1 MGLFLTIKGKQKRI
15 KEVESKYHYYHSLLI
30 GECLQILQRI
40 EVISHSNL
48 VYSQYY
54 TENFRKYLDI
64 INKEAKSCEK
74 AIGVLDDHI
83 LDPKKANFKEDFKRA
98 NILLEDFKMKVN
110 SLNETLLEIIQ
121 PEEDARGKAL
131 VVKEYAAYVK
141 KKYYQNN
148 SNFELANQ
156 SFEKIFAAVEKK
168 FNIFDKHIDSAEYDL
183 ALALLPK
190 IKKVLEE
197 LNKITEVLPKICL
210 DANNNI
216 PSLIEQAYSLYDT
229 LDNKKL
235 PLFFLNPKKTLRL
248 FKEENNTIIE
258 LIRALKADEAARR
271 IKTLESSIIDFI
283 NALQKEDESK
293 AFYDVN
299 FNKIYDFADSLGK
312 KIINIYNEIPN
323 IRKIYK
329 FDEPHDNIL
338 EQLQNISSKLTEAKR
353 NVDVNIFTTSRQ
365 PYSLI
370 IEKIKALHEVNEEI
384 ANFLNSFNAYI
395 KSLKDDSANAFNLV
409 SREYAVLRAQYVVYE
424 SLHLQNDEF
433 KDNFDYLYLVLDS
446 MVEIIKTKPVDVIS
460 LNKKLNEYK
469 NLSSE
474 LYKNVNSRNE
484 KKVQCEKYIEILNGI
499 RSDFENVDINMS
511 VAEELYAKSQYN
523 ESLLILDKIYKE
535 NLSLQKN
542 DLFR

>member
-271 IKTLESSIIDFI
+271 IKTLEASIIDFI

>member
-156 SFEKIFAAVEKK
+156 SFEKIFTAVEKK

-271 IKTLESSIIDFI
+271 IKTLEASIIDFI

>member
-156 SFEKIFAAVEKK
+156 SLEKIFAAVEKK

>member
-121 PEEDARGKAL
+121 PEEDARGRAL

-271 IKTLESSIIDFI
+271 IKTLE
-283 NALQKEDESK
+283 A
-293 AFYDVN
+293 
-299 FNKIYDFADSLGK
+299 
-312 KIINIYNEIPN
+312 
-323 IRKIYK
+323 
-329 FDEPHDNIL
+329 
-338 EQLQNISSKLTEAKR
+338 
-353 NVDVNIFTTSRQ
+353 
-365 PYSLI
+365 
-370 IEKIKALHEVNEEI
+370 
-384 ANFLNSFNAYI
+384 
-395 KSLKDDSANAFNLV
+395 
-409 SREYAVLRAQYVVYE
+409 
-424 SLHLQNDEF
+424 
-433 KDNFDYLYLVLDS
+433 
-446 MVEIIKTKPVDVIS
+446 
-460 LNKKLNEYK
+460 
-469 NLSSE
+469 
-474 LYKNVNSRNE
+474 
-484 KKVQCEKYIEILNGI
+484 
-499 RSDFENVDINMS
+499 
-511 VAEELYAKSQYN
+511 
-523 ESLLILDKIYKE
+523 
-535 NLSLQKN
+535 
-542 DLFR
+542 

>member
-15 KEVESKYHYYHSLLI
+15 KEVESKFHYYNSLLI
-30 GECLQILQRI
+30 GECYQILQRI

-54 TENFRKYLDI
+54 TENFKKYLDI
-64 INKEAKSCEK
+64 SNKEAKICEK

-83 LDPKKANFKEDFKRA
+83 LDPKKANFKEDFRRA
-98 NILLEDFKMKVN
+98 NQVLEDFKMKVN
-110 SLNETLLEIIQ
+110 KLNEILLEIIK
-121 PEEDARGKAL
+121 PEEDARGQAL

-148 SNFELANQ
+148 SNFEIATQ
-156 SFEKIFAAVEKK
+156 AFDKIFAAVEKK
-168 FNIFDKHIDSAEYDL
+168 FNIFDKYIDSAEYEL

-229 LDNKKL
+229 LDSKKL
-235 PLFFLNPKKTLRL
+235 PLLYLNPKKTLRL
-248 FKEENNTIIE
+248 FKEENNAIIE
-258 LIRALKADEAARR
+258 LIRSLKVDEASKR
-271 IKTLESSIIDFI
+271 IKVLEASLRDFI
-283 NALQKEDESK
+283 DSLNKEQESK
-293 AFYDVN
+293 EFYDIN
-299 FNKIYDFADSLGK
+299 FNKIYDFADNLGK
-312 KIINIYNEIPN
+312 KIINIYNDIPN

-329 FDEPHDNIL
+329 FDDLHSNIL
-338 EQLQNISSKLTEAKR
+338 EQLQEVSSKLTEARR

-370 IEKIKALHEVNEEI
+370 IEKLKILHSVNEEI
-384 ANFLNSFNAYI
+384 ADFLNRFNSYI
-395 KSLKDDSANAFNLV
+395 RSLKDDSTNAFNLV
-409 SREYAVLRAQYVVYE
+409 SREYSVLRAQFVVYQ
-424 SLHLQNDEF
+424 SLNLQNDEF
-433 KDNFDYLYLVLDS
+433 KENFDYLYLVLDS
-446 MVEIIKTKPVDVIS
+446 MVEIIKTKPVDVIT
-460 LNKKLNEYK
+460 LNKRLNEYK

-474 LYKNVNSRNE
+474 LFKNVNSRHE
-484 KKVQCEKYIEILNGI
+484 KKAQCEKYIEILNNI

-511 VAEELYAKSQYN
+511 VAEELYSKANYN
-523 ESLLILDKIYKE
+523 EAFLVLDKIYRE
-535 NLSLQKN
+535 NSSFQKN

>member
-15 KEVESKYHYYHSLLI
+15 KEVESKFHYYNSLLI
-30 GECLQILQRI
+30 GECYQILQRI

-54 TENFRKYLDI
+54 TENFKKYLDI
-64 INKEAKSCEK
+64 SNKEAKICEK

-83 LDPKKANFKEDFKRA
+83 LDPKKANFKEDFRRA
-98 NILLEDFKMKVN
+98 NQVLEDFKMKVN
-110 SLNETLLEIIQ
+110 KLNEILLEIIK
-121 PEEDARGKAL
+121 PEEDARGQAL

-148 SNFELANQ
+148 SNFEIATQ
-156 SFEKIFAAVEKK
+156 AFDKIFAAVEKK
-168 FNIFDKHIDSAEYDL
+168 FNVFDKYIDSAEYEL

-229 LDNKKL
+229 LDSKKL
-235 PLFFLNPKKTLRL
+235 PLLYLNPKKTLRL
-248 FKEENNTIIE
+248 FKEENNAIIE
-258 LIRALKADEAARR
+258 LIRSLKVDEASKR
-271 IKTLESSIIDFI
+271 IKVLEASLRDFI
-283 NALQKEDESK
+283 DSLNKEQESK
-293 AFYDVN
+293 EFYDVN
-299 FNKIYDFADSLGK
+299 FNKIYDFADNLGK
-312 KIINIYNEIPN
+312 KIINIYNDIPN

-329 FDEPHDNIL
+329 FDDLHSNIL
-338 EQLQNISSKLTEAKR
+338 EQLQEVSSKLTEARR

-370 IEKIKALHEVNEEI
+370 IEKLKILHSVNEEI
-384 ANFLNSFNAYI
+384 ADFLNRFNSYI
-395 KSLKDDSANAFNLV
+395 RSLKDDSTNAFNLV
-409 SREYAVLRAQYVVYE
+409 SREYSVLRAQFVVYQ
-424 SLHLQNDEF
+424 SLNLQNDEF
-433 KDNFDYLYLVLDS
+433 KENFEYLYLVLDS
-446 MVEIIKTKPVDVIS
+446 MVEIIKTKPVDVIT
-460 LNKKLNEYK
+460 LNKRLNEYK

-474 LYKNVNSRNE
+474 LFKNVNSRHE
-484 KKVQCEKYIEILNGI
+484 KKAQCEKYIEILNNI

-511 VAEELYAKSQYN
+511 VAEELYSKANYN
-523 ESLLILDKIYKE
+523 EAFLVLDKIYRE
-535 NLSLQKN
+535 NSSFQKN

>member
-15 KEVESKYHYYHSLLI
+15 KEVESKFHYYNSLLI
-30 GECLQILQRI
+30 GECYQILQRI

-54 TENFRKYLDI
+54 TENFKKYLDI
-64 INKEAKSCEK
+64 SNKEAKICEK
-74 AIGVLDDHI
+74 AISVLDDHI
-83 LDPKKANFKEDFKRA
+83 LDPKKANFKEDFRRA
-98 NILLEDFKMKVN
+98 NQVLEDFKMKVN
-110 SLNETLLEIIQ
+110 KLNEILLEIIK
-121 PEEDARGKAL
+121 PEEDARGQAL

-148 SNFELANQ
+148 SNFEIATQ
-156 SFEKIFAAVEKK
+156 AFDKIFAAVEKK
-168 FNIFDKHIDSAEYDL
+168 FNIFDKYIDSAEYEL

-229 LDNKKL
+229 LDSKKL
-235 PLFFLNPKKTLRL
+235 PLLYLNPKKTLRL
-248 FKEENNTIIE
+248 FKEENNAIIE
-258 LIRALKADEAARR
+258 LIRSLKVDEASKR
-271 IKTLESSIIDFI
+271 IKVLEASLRDFI
-283 NALQKEDESK
+283 DSLNKEQESK
-293 AFYDVN
+293 EFYDVN
-299 FNKIYDFADSLGK
+299 FNKIYDFADNLGK
-312 KIINIYNEIPN
+312 KIINIYNDIPN

-329 FDEPHDNIL
+329 FDDLHSNIL
-338 EQLQNISSKLTEAKR
+338 EQLQEISSKLTEARR

-370 IEKIKALHEVNEEI
+370 IEKLKILHSVNEEI
-384 ANFLNSFNAYI
+384 ADFLNRFNSYI
-395 KSLKDDSANAFNLV
+395 RSLKDDSTNAFNLV
-409 SREYAVLRAQYVVYE
+409 SREYSVLRAQFVVYQ
-424 SLHLQNDEF
+424 SLNLQNDEF
-433 KDNFDYLYLVLDS
+433 KENFDYLYLVLDS
-446 MVEIIKTKPVDVIS
+446 MVEIIKTKPVDVIT
-460 LNKKLNEYK
+460 LNKRLNEYK

-474 LYKNVNSRNE
+474 LFKNVNSRHE
-484 KKVQCEKYIEILNGI
+484 KKAQCEKYIEILNNI

-511 VAEELYAKSQYN
+511 VAEELYSKANYN
-523 ESLLILDKIYKE
+523 EAFLILDKIYRE
-535 NLSLQKN
+535 NSSFQKN

>member
-121 PEEDARGKAL
+121 PEEDARGRAL

-271 IKTLESSIIDFI
+271 IKTLEASIIDFI

-409 SREYAVLRAQYVVYE
+409 SKEYSVLRAQYVVYE
-424 SLHLQNDEF
+424 SLHLQNNEF
-433 KDNFDYLYLVLDS
+433 KDNFEYLYLILDS

-484 KKVQCEKYIEILNGI
+484 KKIQCEKYIEILNGI

-535 NLSLQKN
+535 NISLQKN